1 LTGFEDM
8 SLGELLDALGS
19 VSGAPGG
26 GSAAAVAVAL
36 AAAVVELAARAS
48 GDEWDEA
55 GGALAQAT
63 ALRLRSMRLSAQD
76 ADAYNAARQALRRA
90 AAGAGGSGRL
100 SDALS
105 TAAEIPL
112 AIAEAGADTAELARN
127 VAEHADPDLRADA
140 MVAALLAG
148 AAARGASRLVE
159 INLATTSGDPRAAR
173 AGELALAANAA
184 VQRALA
190 VE

>member
-1 LTGFEDM
+1 LAGFEDM
-8 SLGELLDALGS
+8 SLGDLLDALGS

-26 GSAAAVAVAL
+26 GSAAAVAIAL
-36 AAAVVELAARAS
+36 AAAAAELAARGS

-55 GGALAQAT
+55 GGAVAQAT

-76 ADAYNAARQALRRA
+76 ADAYDAARQALRRA
-90 AAGAGGSGRL
+90 AAGARGSGRL
-100 SDALS
+100 RDALS
-105 TAAEIPL
+105 QAAEIPL

-148 AAARGASRLVE
+148 AAARGAARLVE
-159 INLATTSGDPRAAR
+159 INLATTAGDPRAAR
-173 AGELALAANAA
+173 ACELAVAANAS